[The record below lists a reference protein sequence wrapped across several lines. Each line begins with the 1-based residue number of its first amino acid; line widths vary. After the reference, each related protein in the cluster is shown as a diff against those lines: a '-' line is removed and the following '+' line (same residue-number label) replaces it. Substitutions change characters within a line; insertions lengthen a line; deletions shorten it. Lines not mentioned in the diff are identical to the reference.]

1 VVGARMWVR
10 VPPFGLSTSASTGEG
25 RRTRV
30 NMGVRGGSRRSG
42 RCGAPT
48 DDSPRRQP
56 WDGIHERG
64 RAPDGAKEDV
74 RFAVGERMDSVA
86 PSGAR
91 CFQHRVPRL
100 TPWAIVCRPSGPQGN
115 EGTLGRDSGRGGSPA
130 EAQGRRAIVVWE
142 RGWGR
147 TRTRGDE
154 CIGTIRI
161 PMPTVRGG
169 GNRVRVRVRG
179 RRSPRRPG
187 KVRSTDR

>member
-1 VVGARMWVR
+1 MAQWRRGIVVWEVVGARMWVR

-30 NMGVRGGSRRSG
+30 NMGVRGGSRRPG

-48 DDSPRRQP
+48 DDGPRRQP

-115 EGTLGRDSGRGGSPA
+115 EGTLGIDSGRGGSPA
-130 EAQGRRAIVVWE
+130 EAQGRRGIVVWE

-147 TRTRGDE
+147 TRTPTRTRGD
-154 CIGTIRI
+154 G
-161 PMPTVRGG
+161 
-169 GNRVRVRVRG
+169 
-179 RRSPRRPG
+179 
-187 KVRSTDR
+187 